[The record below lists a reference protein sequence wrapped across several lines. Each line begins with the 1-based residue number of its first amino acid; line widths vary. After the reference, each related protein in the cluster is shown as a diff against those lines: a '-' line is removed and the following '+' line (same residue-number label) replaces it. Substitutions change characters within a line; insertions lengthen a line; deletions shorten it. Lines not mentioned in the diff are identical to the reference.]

1 MAPRMSE
8 KTVSDLIFD
17 KFLESIKNDDL
28 FKEFSVELVTAM
40 REKQG
45 KSKIKELMRKRKNE
59 TPQP

>member
-1 MAPRMSE
+1 MAPTMSE

-17 KFLESIKNDDL
+17 KFLESIKDDDL
-28 FKEFSVELVTAM
+28 FKEFSADLVVAM

-45 KSKIKELMRKRKNE
+45 KTKIKELMRKRKNE